1 MRKIATTLGL
11 MALGLGLSAPAMADP
26 EANMAKAGCTACHL
40 KDKKL
45 VGPSYKEIAAKNKG
59 KADAVATLTAKAREG
74 GKGVY
79 GPIPMPPNPV
89 AKIGDGELKA
99 AVEWILKQ

>member
-1 MRKIATTLGL
+1 MHKMIPTLGL
-11 MALGLGLSAPAMADP
+11 IALGLGLSAPALADP
-26 EANMAKAGCTACHL
+26 EADMTKAGCNACHS
-40 KDKKL
+40 KDKKI

-59 KADAVATLTAKAREG
+59 KADAVAALTAKARAG

-89 AKIGDGELKA
+89 AKIGDAELKA

>member
-1 MRKIATTLGL
+1 MRKMISTLSL
-11 MALGLGLSAPAMADP
+11 VSLGLGLSAPALADP
-26 EANMAKAGCTACHL
+26 EADMTKAGCNACHT

-59 KADAVATLTAKAREG
+59 QAEAVASLTAKARAG

-89 AKIGDGELKA
+89 AKIGDAELKA

>member
-1 MRKIATTLGL
+1 MHKMIPTLGL
-11 MALGLGLSAPAMADP
+11 IVLGLGLSAPALADP
-26 EANMAKAGCTACHL
+26 EADMTKAGCNACHS
-40 KDKKL
+40 KDKKI

-59 KADAVATLTAKAREG
+59 KADAVATLTAKARAG

-89 AKIGDGELKA
+89 AKIGDAEREG

>member
-1 MRKIATTLGL
+1 MRKTVTTLGL
-11 MALGLGLSAPAMADP
+11 MALGLGLSAPALADP
-26 EANMAKAGCTACHL
+26 VADMAKAGCTACHL

-59 KADAVATLTAKAREG
+59 KADAVATLTAKARAG
-74 GKGVY
+74 GSGVY
-79 GPIPMPPNPV
+79 GPIPMPPNPM
-89 AKIGDGELKA
+89 AKIGDAELKA

>member
-1 MRKIATTLGL
+1 MHKMIPTLGL
-11 MALGLGLSAPAMADP
+11 IVLGLGLSAPALADP
-26 EANMAKAGCTACHL
+26 EADMTKAGCNACHS
-40 KDKKL
+40 KDKKI

-59 KADAVATLTAKAREG
+59 KADAVASLTAKARAG

-89 AKIGDGELKA
+89 AKIGDAELKA

>member
-1 MRKIATTLGL
+1 MHKMIPTLGL
-11 MALGLGLSAPAMADP
+11 IVLGLGLSAPALADP
-26 EANMAKAGCTACHL
+26 EADMTKAGCNACHS
-40 KDKKL
+40 KDKKI

-59 KADAVATLTAKAREG
+59 KADAVAAL
-74 GKGVY
+74 KGVY

-89 AKIGDGELKA
+89 AKIGDAELKA

>member
-1 MRKIATTLGL
+1 MHKMIPTLGL
-11 MALGLGLSAPAMADP
+11 IALGLGLSAPALADP
-26 EANMAKAGCTACHL
+26 EADMTKAGCNACHS
-40 KDKKL
+40 KDKKI

-59 KADAVATLTAKAREG
+59 KADAVATLTAKARAG

-89 AKIGDGELKA
+89 VKIGDAELKA

>member
-1 MRKIATTLGL
+1 MHKMIPTLGL
-11 MALGLGLSAPAMADP
+11 IVLGLGLSAPALADP
-26 EANMAKAGCTACHL
+26 EADMTKAGCTACHS
-40 KDKKL
+40 KDRKI

-59 KADAVATLTAKAREG
+59 KADAVATLTAKARAG

-89 AKIGDGELKA
+89 AKIGDAELKA

>member
-1 MRKIATTLGL
+1 MHKLFNTLGL
-11 MALGLGLSAPAMADP
+11 IALGLGLAAPALADP
-26 EANMAKAGCTACHL
+26 EADMTKAGCNACHT

-45 VGPSYKEIAAKNKG
+45 VGPSYKDIAAKNKG
-59 KADAVATLTAKAREG
+59 QAGAVDSLTAKARAG

-89 AKIGDGELKA
+89 AKIGDAELKA

>member
-1 MRKIATTLGL
+1 MHKMIPTLGL
-11 MALGLGLSAPAMADP
+11 IALGLGLSAPALADP
-26 EANMAKAGCTACHL
+26 EADMLKAGCNACHT

-59 KADAVATLTAKAREG
+59 KADAVATLAAKARAG

-89 AKIGDGELKA
+89 AKIGDAELKA